1 MKLGIYIPSRGRAG
15 AVRTLDSVP
24 AERLADTYIVT
35 TYGQGK
41 DYKKAYGRDSVLPN
55 ILQAPATVTNIGQKR
70 DWMIRHA
77 IKQKYT
83 HIVMLDDDLIFA
95 KRRKDDPTK
104 LLPQT
109 AKDNEAMF
117 KAIEKQFKTHE
128 HVGITARD
136 GANRHTEPVMY
147 ATRMMRVLGYNLDLF
162 KGANLSFARIPL
174 MEDFDVTLTL
184 LRWGHPNAVLTNFT
198 NDQGSSNAPG
208 GCSTYRTAEL
218 QEQAANMLAAH
229 HPNFV
234 KVVNKPEKGGW
245 GGERVD
251 VQIAWKKALAS
262 SAQGDLPWE

>member
-1 MKLGIYIPSRGRAG
+1 MGAGPSF
-15 AVRTLDSVP
+15 
-24 AERLADTYIVT
+24 I
-35 TYGQGK
+35 
-41 DYKKAYGRDSVLPN
+41 
-55 ILQAPATVTNIGQKR
+55 QAPTTVTNIGTKR
-70 DWMIRHA
+70 DWMVKHA
-77 IKQKYT
+77 IKNGYT

-162 KGANLSFARIPL
+162 KGASLSFARIPL
-174 MEDFDVTLTL
+174 MEDFDVTLQL

-208 GCSTYRTAEL
+208 GCSLYRTPAL
-218 QEQAANMLAAH
+218 QEEAANMLAAH

-234 KVVNKPEKGGW
+234 KVVAKPDKGGW
-245 GGERVD
+245 GGERID

-262 SAQGDLPWE
+262 AAQGDLPWE